1 MEPTKPISDQQ
12 ILTMVGFEPTDC
24 FLLAPGP
31 PTNSRLKYE
40 ITSGARRDMKVFRN
54 DRLVA
59 NIPWKLFGRS
69 TPIMCKDDQRG
80 AQKKAE
86 STRRVGWQIARTRE
100 RAQPN
105 VEWKGV
111 RYLYAIH
118 IKQDRIL
125 ATYDPKEETL
135 ELKGS
140 LQLRNESDADIINE
154 LIATWA
160 IYEHKT
166 RITRVL
172 SGYEGYHMKI
182 PIYSHKEFTTASQND
197 SKVAE
202 TIGATTQVPTSPA
215 AEATA
220 PGEGGTRSAMEG
232 VFAIE
237 GVADIITSQGNF
249 GTRKSVPSYQDD
261 YQMVRMKDAMTQ
273 TDP

>member
-1 MEPTKPISDQQ
+1 
-12 ILTMVGFEPTDC
+12 MVGFEPTDC

-40 ITSGARRDMKVFRN
+40 VSHSRVSHSEGLHGEVGLKITSGARRDMKVFRN

-154 LIATWA
+154 LI
-160 IYEHKT
+160 
-166 RITRVL
+166 
-172 SGYEGYHMKI
+172 
-182 PIYSHKEFTTASQND
+182 
-197 SKVAE
+197 
-202 TIGATTQVPTSPA
+202 
-215 AEATA
+215 
-220 PGEGGTRSAMEG
+220 
-232 VFAIE
+232 
-237 GVADIITSQGNF
+237 
-249 GTRKSVPSYQDD
+249 
-261 YQMVRMKDAMTQ
+261 
-273 TDP
+273 